1 MSPTATPEDIKAYQ
15 EQVGKNKII
24 PNSLPPCPICKVES
38 FFFKLHAYRER
49 RFLIIVEMIVE
60 AVYCS
65 LVRFKCPGCNKTF
78 TWYPDF
84 AIPHK
89 HYARQSVVGF
99 TKAYVGSSKIKYE
112 QAVMVDRSAPV
123 YPKSEESGKSLAPS
137 TVHRWVGALGGFIK
151 TAQKALDLILQK
163 NPATSICRDLAM
175 LSVNPKK
182 YRSKAREEI
191 LLNCSKLILIEDFF
205 QSEFERSIFTNLARG
220 CAFT

>member
-1 MSPTATPEDIKAYQ
+1 MPLTATWEDIKAYQ
-15 EQVGKNKII
+15 EQVEKNKIT
-24 PNSLPPCPICKVES
+24 PDSLSPCPICKVES

-89 HYARQSVVGF
+89 HYTRQSAMGF
-99 TKAYVGSSKIKYE
+99 AGTYVGSNKIKYE
-112 QAVMVDRSAPV
+112 QAAMVKGSASV
-123 YPKSEESGKSLAPS
+123 YPDSEGSGKSLAPS

-182 YRSKAREEI
+182 YRSNAREEI
-191 LLNCSKLILIEDFF
+191 LLNCSRLILIEEIF
-205 QSEFERSIFTNLARG
+205 QSEFGCSIFTNLARG